1 MRIVES
7 PQDMQQISENLRLE
21 RETIGLVP
29 TMGAFHEGHL
39 SLMRAA
45 RDACSQVV
53 VSLFV
58 NPAQFGPGEDFAQYP
73 RTSDQDKSLA
83 EKVGVDYLFTPS
95 EETMYPKEYE
105 TYVDVERLTKVL
117 CGASRPAHFRGVT
130 TIVAKLFNIVRP
142 HKAFFGQKDAQQ
154 TVVIRRMVE
163 DLNMGIEIV
172 ELPIVR
178 ERDGLA
184 MSSRNQYLSPEERRE
199 ATILHKSLEEAR
211 RLVKTGERNSDTIVG
226 AMARM
231 IRMASH
237 AQLDYVE
244 TVDAS
249 TLEPLDELRGEVLI
263 ALAVRI
269 GSARLIDNIKLKA

>member
-7 PQDMQQISENLRLE
+7 PKDMRCICEDLRSAG
-21 RETIGLVP
+21 ETIGLVP

-45 RDACSQVV
+45 RESCSRVV

-58 NPAQFGPGEDFAQYP
+58 NPTQFGPGEDLEKYP
-73 RTSDQDKSLA
+73 RTFQQDSALA
-83 EKVGVDYLFTPS
+83 EQVGVDFMFAPS
-95 EETMYPKEYE
+95 DKAMYPPRYA
-105 TYVDVERLTKVL
+105 TYVNVESLTEVL
-117 CGASRPAHFRGVT
+117 CGAARPTHFRGVT
-130 TIVAKLFNIVRP
+130 TIVAKLFNVVRP

-178 ERDGLA
+178 EPDGLA
-184 MSSRNQYLSPEERRE
+184 MSSRNQYLTPEERKE
-199 ATILHKSLEEAR
+199 AVVLHKSLEEAR
-211 RLVKTGERNSDTIVG
+211 RLIESGERNADRIVG
-226 AMARM
+226 AVKR
-231 IRMASH
+231 IIETASH
-237 AQLDYVE
+237 AEIDYIAAVE
-244 TVDAS
+244 SS
-249 TLEPLDELRGEVLI
+249 TLENSNELEGQVLI

-269 GSARLIDNIKLKA
+269 GSARLIDNIKVKV